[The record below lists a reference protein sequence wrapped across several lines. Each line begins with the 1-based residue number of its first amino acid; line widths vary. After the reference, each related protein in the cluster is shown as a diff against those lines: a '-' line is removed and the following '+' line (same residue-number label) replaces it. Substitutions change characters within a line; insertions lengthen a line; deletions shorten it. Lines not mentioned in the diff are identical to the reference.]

1 MANTTAAACI
11 EVDSATLWA
20 RIDAAAPL
28 DSLTLAEATPY
39 SYDDGSS
46 ERRFSQADRR
56 RTFIALYAWAVPT
69 REAIG
74 SIAAFLQGDRVLE
87 VCAGSGLWARLLA
100 DRSTR
105 VVATD
110 ACAPDGVPYVPI
122 ELSEAEAAVA
132 AHPDCR
138 SLLMVWPPFRRDC
151 AHRALRAFAGD
162 KVAYVGDA
170 RFTGDQRFHELLD
183 REWQLQNMFQIPAWP
198 GLDDHV
204 YLYSRR

>member
-1 MANTTAAACI
+1 MSSSAAACI
-11 EVDSATLWA
+11 EVDGETLWA

-28 DSLTLAEATPY
+28 DTLSLAEATPY
-39 SYDDGSS
+39 AYDDGSS
-46 ERRFSQADRR
+46 ERRLSQSDRR

-69 REAIG
+69 REAIE
-74 SIAAFLQGDRVLE
+74 SIAAFVQDDLLLE

-100 DRSTR
+100 GRGLR

-110 ACAPDGVPYVPI
+110 AFAPDGVPYVPI
-122 ELSEAEAAVA
+122 ELAEAEAAVA

-138 SLLMVWPPFRRDC
+138 SLLLVWPPFRRDC
-151 AHRALRAFAGD
+151 AYRALEAFAGD

-183 REWQLQNMFQIPAWP
+183 REWQLRDKLLIPAWP